1 MPIIKN
7 NTIMP
12 NNANVQTTSVQQ
24 TANELLGTP
33 AKELFFLV
41 LETPA
46 GKMTIN
52 VGKKTHDE
60 VKRLTA
66 PRDEKTVVNVLPKT
80 S

>member
-1 MPIIKN
+1 MA
-7 NTIMP
+7 

-33 AKELFFLV
+33 VKELYFLV

-60 VKRLTA
+60 VKKLTL
-66 PRDEKTVVNVLPKT
+66 PREEKTVVNVLQPTTKP
-80 S
+80 